1 MRWEAMMDSLQC
13 SCWQWRSADALTILQ
28 LIIIIIFI
36 RVGAH
41 PSSTTVSAAD
51 ETLES
56 SQWQWHVVVS
66 CLLPSRTAAGM
77 MRMKRTMRWDTELS
91 LASLSL
97 AARWMDGGKSSE
109 LMFNKWLP
117 SRTKTLIKNFSH
129 NYFALQE
136 EEAIGDKVTTHIHI
150 QQPPSEFRGQLN
162 NLRHQRSVNRTC
174 YY

>member
-1 MRWEAMMDSLQC
+1 MTLG
-13 SCWQWRSADALTILQ
+13 WRINYTSAHHHHHHHLYQ
-28 LIIIIIFI
+28 
-36 RVGAH
+36 GWGS
-41 PSSTTVSAAD
+41 SSTTVSAAD

-97 AARWMDGGKSSE
+97 AARWLDGGKSSE